1 MERKKIDTIN
11 FPDVPLSMRC
21 LWDAVDSVSERMG
34 WIWEKSCPSTQ
45 YCKIE
50 ALPNDANEALVVI
63 QFDATRRIDLNNP
76 NTEVKMFATG
86 LYFARSKEARMFE
99 TAVKEEFR
107 TLESEAKARRYTPK
121 DNHEHR
127 FVARMSITS
136 EPEVEK
142 FPNSL
147 EEISDLTKVK
157 TVELTIKVN
166 APKKDVDR
174 WLDMRFPKSDRVLSK
189 SKGTFELL
197 NVLEIAAVKGIV
209 RVVIPLEK
217 ETCEVHL
224 YCGNRETMFIFDKW
238 VVAFGEAFDSA
249 KASLYRE
256 IEDDYKSAMLPKLVQ
271 ACAKWRDKYLGET
284 IHTIPEQQIDVGT
297 SKEKKSAAA
306 TPSNPSPSTMTLA
319 QFNELL
325 RKQFNESELKDVCLT
340 LQVDYELLPGNSK
353 ADKSRE
359 LILYLQRRGRVPHLL
374 TLVKQERPHITW
386 PDTISD

>member
-11 FPDVPLSMRC
+11 LLDVPLSMRC

-34 WIWEKSCPSTQ
+34 WIWMKNCPSTQ

-76 NTEVKMFATG
+76 STEVKMFATG
-86 LYFARSKEARMFE
+86 LYFARNKEARMFE
-99 TAVKEEFR
+99 TAVKEKFR
-107 TLESEAKARRYTPK
+107 TLESEARARLYTPK

-166 APKKDVDR
+166 APKKDVDL

-197 NVLEIAAVKGIV
+197 NIVEIAAVKGIV

-224 YCGNRETMFIFDKW
+224 YCGNRETMFVFDKW

-249 KASLYRE
+249 KTSLYRE
-256 IEDDYKSAMLPKLVQ
+256 IEDDYKRAMLPKLAQ
-271 ACAKWRDKYLGET
+271 ACAIWHDNDPGEMVL
-284 IHTIPEQQIDVGT
+284 EQQMDVRIN
-297 SKEKKSAAA
+297 KEKKNAAA

-319 QFNELL
+319 QFNGLL

-359 LILYLQRRGRVPHLL
+359 LILYLQRRGRVSHLL
-374 TLVKQERPHITW
+374 SLVKQERPHIPW
-386 PDTISD
+386 PDTIND